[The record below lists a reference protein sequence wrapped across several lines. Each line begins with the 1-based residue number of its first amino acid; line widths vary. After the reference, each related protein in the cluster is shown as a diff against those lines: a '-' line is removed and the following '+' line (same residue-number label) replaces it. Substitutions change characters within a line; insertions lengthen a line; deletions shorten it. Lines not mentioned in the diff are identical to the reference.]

1 MEVLRDSYPPL
12 FRRHARRPRLTRL
25 LDASTSQAILLTA
38 PAGYGKTILAAE
50 WVQGREDV
58 VWYRA
63 TSGSADVAAF
73 SAGVADV
80 VAPLVPG
87 AGERLKQRLRVADTP
102 ERAARPL
109 AEILSEDLAAWP
121 SGALLIID
129 DYHLV
134 TNSEPVEEFM
144 DWLLMLTPGLHILV
158 TTRSRPK
165 WASARRILYGEVT
178 EIDRGQLAMT
188 TDEAALVLEGRSS
201 EDVQALVEQAEGW
214 PALIGLAA
222 LSAKH
227 EIPTER
233 VSEALYRYFAEEV
246 LRGEASEVERF
257 LLIASVPA
265 EIDLRAI
272 EELLGEEAA
281 AAILA
286 HLVEEGLVEKVGEGF
301 RLHPLL
307 RSFLRQSLRE
317 GDPKLF
323 GSVADTTLQTA
334 AAHKRWE
341 QAFDLAIETDQL
353 GTAADILAAS
363 TPELLAAGRTELL
376 ARWLEEC
383 GELGVDHPAAVLT
396 RIELLIR
403 RGQLSEALPLARDFA
418 KRLPRTDKHASRA
431 WYLAG
436 LSAHLLSQEDVALAS
451 HLRARDLASGQQ
463 EEGDALWG
471 AHLAAIELSR
481 SDAATYLAELEAL
494 ELTDVPTRLRIAVG
508 RMGSATAAANVSG
521 VVTMLNPLIALV
533 ERANEPMVATSFLMR
548 LAEVQTLR
556 SRYDEALALA
566 SRALAIADDLHLD
579 FALGYCLVQRI
590 NAEIALRRLG
600 TARRSL
606 RTLTEIAFSRGD
618 PYLEI
623 AHQTSQ
629 MKMKLANPRHRFGD
643 EDFPEHTWKSAS
655 AAVKSEYLALKAL
668 SSTVRGEPDKAF
680 ALSAHARE
688 LSDGAD
694 ARFSCQF
701 ACAIAHR
708 IRDGDDTAFR
718 DSVIR
723 LTLEC
728 ADAEVLDSLVLA
740 ARADQ
745 RVASAVR
752 IDPTAKAIFRDALL
766 RSKDEALARPAGL
779 IAEEMEGVVVGGID
793 RVLTPRELEVLELV
807 SRGFSNSAIGAT
819 LVIAEST
826 VKAHVRH
833 ILKKLNVET
842 RLQAALK
849 AAKGNLADP
858 L

>member
-1 MEVLRDSYPPL
+1 MEALRESYPPL

-73 SAGVADV
+73 SAGLADV

-109 AEILSEDLAAWP
+109 AEILSEDLTAWP

-144 DWLLMLTPGLHILV
+144 DWLLMLTPELHVLV

-165 WASARRILYGEVT
+165 WASARRILYGEVA

-227 EIPTER
+227 EIPRER

-265 EIDLRAI
+265 EIDPRAT
-272 EELLGEEAA
+272 EELLGETVAA
-281 AAILA
+281 EILA
-286 HLVEEGLVEKVGEGF
+286 HLVEEGLVEKAGQGF

-307 RSFLRQSLRE
+307 RSFLRQSLRK
-317 GDPKLF
+317 GDPELF
-323 GSVADTTLQTA
+323 ESVANTTLQTA
-334 AAHKRWE
+334 AAQKRWE

-353 GTAADILAAS
+353 GRAADILAES

-383 GELGVDHPAAVLT
+383 GELGVDHPAAILT

-403 RGQLSEALPLARDFA
+403 RGQLSDALPLAQDFA
-418 KRLPRTDKHASRA
+418 QRLPPTDKHASRA

-436 LSAHLLSQEDVALAS
+436 LSAHLLSQEEVALAS
-451 HLRARDLASGQQ
+451 HLRARELASGQ
-463 EEGDALWG
+463 EEESDALWG

-481 SDAATYLAELEAL
+481 PEAATYLADLGG
-494 ELTDVPTRLRIAVG
+494 P
-508 RMGSATAAANVSG
+508 
-521 VVTMLNPLIALV
+521 
-533 ERANEPMVATSFLMR
+533 RANRHAN
-548 LAEVQTLR
+548 
-556 SRYDEALALA
+556 EAP
-566 SRALAIADDLHLD
+566 HC
-579 FALGYCLVQRI
+579 G
-590 NAEIALRRLG
+590 
-600 TARRSL
+600 
-606 RTLTEIAFSRGD
+606 RT
-618 PYLEI
+618 
-623 AHQTSQ
+623 
-629 MKMKLANPRHRFGD
+629 N
-643 EDFPEHTWKSAS
+643 
-655 AAVKSEYLALKAL
+655 
-668 SSTVRGEPDKAF
+668 GE
-680 ALSAHARE
+680 
-688 LSDGAD
+688 
-694 ARFSCQF
+694 
-701 ACAIAHR
+701 
-708 IRDGDDTAFR
+708 RDGGRKRQR
-718 DSVIR
+718 DGHDAQSID
-723 LTLEC
+723 C
-728 ADAEVLDSLVLA
+728 A
-740 ARADQ
+740 R
-745 RVASAVR
+745 
-752 IDPTAKAIFRDALL
+752 
-766 RSKDEALARPAGL
+766 
-779 IAEEMEGVVVGGID
+779 
-793 RVLTPRELEVLELV
+793 
-807 SRGFSNSAIGAT
+807 
-819 LVIAEST
+819 
-826 VKAHVRH
+826 
-833 ILKKLNVET
+833 
-842 RLQAALK
+842 
-849 AAKGNLADP
+849 
-858 L
+858 